1 MIELLAQVKY
11 FNVTKGY
18 GHLTDDSGD
27 YFLHTSIVEASGFN
41 SADLRPGML
50 ATFTMEATQKGRQV
64 LQIIRLF
71 AEVIS
76 TRQAVEA
83 TAPAPATLPKKQQR
97 LDLGSTAV
105 GRVLP
110 FDHTKGFCFL
120 EVVGRENELGNYF
133 VHLKSVRV
141 SCRDHIKVGELFDFS
156 VDEGADGRSFAIILG
171 RHGLEPQPAIN
182 ADPKDPHGPE
192 GATVDAAVFEPAL
205 EAVSP
210 IGDLMREMHAIPAVQ
225 QVTPKGRKS
234 VPRPHKSARTPAKK
248 GEALRDLTGLGR
260 AMGMPEAVMELQV

>member
-1 MIELLAQVKY
+1 MIELLAQVKH

-27 YFLHTSIVEASGFN
+27 YFLHTSAVEASGFN
-41 SADLRPGML
+41 PADLKPGML
-50 ATFTMEATQKGRQV
+50 AYFTMQVTEKGRQV
-64 LQIIRLF
+64 LQINRLF
-71 AEVIS
+71 TEVIP
-76 TRQAVEA
+76 TREMVEV
-83 TAPAPATLPKKQQR
+83 TTQPLVVLPKKQQR

-120 EVVGRENELGNYF
+120 EVVGRENEMGNYF

-141 SCRDHIKVGELFDFS
+141 SCRDHMKVGELFDFS

-192 GATVDAAVFEPAL
+192 GATVDVAVFEPAL

-210 IGDLMREMHAIPAVQ
+210 VGDLMREKHAIPAVQ
-225 QVTPKGRKS
+225 QVTPKGPKS

-248 GEALRDLTGLGR
+248 REALRDLTGLGR